1 MKIIDIP
8 QSGSIGNQTSSHN
21 RSGQYRRA
29 RANPTQPRTVAQ
41 VAARSRL
48 TTVSAAWRG
57 ITAAQRAAWTAFAN
71 SFSTVNSIGTT
82 GSMTGHQ
89 AFVKV
94 NTVLL
99 QTGSAIVS
107 VPPALPAFVAPRL
120 TGMTATAGV
129 QALSLA
135 STLAAGNTTYMV
147 YATGQLS
154 AGVSFAGGFRFLQNF
169 TAAAANKLDL
179 TAAYTAKFGALIAGK
194 QIFLK
199 VVQNQAGMQDNGTN
213 YSAIVGA

>member
-29 RANPTQPRTVAQ
+29 RANPTQPRTTAQ

-48 TTVSAAWRG
+48 TTVSAGWRG
-57 ITAAQRAAWTAFAN
+57 LTVAQRAAWNAFAG

-82 GSMTGHQ
+82 VTMTGHQ
-89 AFVKV
+89 SFVKV

-99 QTGSAIVS
+99 QTGSATVTM
-107 VPPALPAFVAPRL
+107 PPALPSFVAPL
-120 TGMTATAGV
+120 ITGMTATAGT
-129 QALSLA
+129 QALSLT

-147 YATGQLS
+147 YATAQLS
-154 AGVSFAGGFRFLQNF
+154 PGVTFASGFRYLQNF
-169 TAAAANKLDL
+169 TAATATKLDL
-179 TAAYTAKFGALIAGK
+179 TSAYTAKFGALIAGK
-194 QIFLK
+194 QVFLK
-199 VVQNQAGMQDNGTN
+199 VVQNQGGMQDNGTN
-213 YSAIVGA
+213 YSAIVGT